1 MNEEI
6 RYRIAAKDDIDT
18 LMSIRLEMLHI
29 VNELPED
36 YSFTDELMECS
47 RQYFLE
53 GSQTTVIALAGDKA
67 VACASISYIDIMPTF
82 SHPTGKRAHLMNV
95 YTKAE
100 YRRNGISRKLVQM
113 LMDEAAKRGVTEISL
128 DATRMGRPLYQ
139 SLGFKDSD
147 ECMVLKLT

>member
-1 MNEEI
+1 MGSVRIEGKSMNEEI

-53 GSQTTVIALAGDKA
+53 GSQTTVIALTADKA

-82 SHPTGKRAHLMNV
+82 YHPTGKRAHLTN
-95 YTKAE
+95 AW
-100 YRRNGISRKLVQM
+100 
-113 LMDEAAKRGVTEISL
+113 
-128 DATRMGRPLYQ
+128 
-139 SLGFKDSD
+139 F
-147 ECMVLKLT
+147 